1 MPVFTVPPRR
11 VDARGRLCP
20 LPTLLASLNLEN
32 MGSGDILELRA
43 DDPITRQDFPAWC
56 REFGHDLA
64 NIREETD
71 SFVFTVLK
79 K

>member
-1 MPVFTVPPRR
+1 
-11 VDARGRLCP
+11 
-20 LPTLLASLNLEN
+20 
-32 MGSGDILELRA
+32 MGSGDVLELRA

-64 NIREETD
+64 DIREETG